1 MSWQRWNVQAPQA
14 RRLQARRFGAVLAL
28 ASGIA
33 ALSNLVSTSANAQG
47 GNDLRPPSAFATIE
61 DSAARSRAL
70 FSEAAKVIMNPR
82 CMNCHPAGD
91 SPLQGNDKHRHIPPV
106 VRGEAGVGAPGN
118 QCAACHMQGNYTLL
132 EPATTYESIPGHPR
146 WGLAPVEMAWEG
158 KSAGEICAQLKDPN
172 RNGGRDLPL
181 LHEHIAHDDLVAWG
195 WNPGNGR
202 APAPGS
208 QARLGELVQA
218 WIDTGAHCPQ

>member
-1 MSWQRWNVQAPQA
+1 MQSERQDSRVGRVRTVGALLA
-14 RRLQARRFGAVLAL
+14 LTSGVAVLSHFA
-28 ASGIA
+28 G
-33 ALSNLVSTSANAQG
+33 TSAVAQG
-47 GNDLRPPSAFATIE
+47 DSDLRAPSAFTSIA
-61 DSAARSRAL
+61 DPQARSRAL

-106 VRGEAGVGAPGN
+106 MRGEAGVGGPGN
-118 QCAACHMQGNYTLL
+118 QCVTCHTQSNYTLL
-132 EPATTYESIPGHPR
+132 ERAPSYESIPGHPR

-158 KSAGEICAQLKDPN
+158 KSAGEICTQLKDPK
-172 RNGGRDLPL
+172 RNGGRDLML
-181 LHEHIAHDDLVAWG
+181 LHEHVAHDDLVAWG
-195 WNPGNGR
+195 WNPGSGR

>member
-1 MSWQRWNVQAPQA
+1 MLLERESSQMRRA
-14 RRLQARRFGAVLAL
+14 RILGAVFVLT
-28 ASGIA
+28 SGIVG
-33 ALSNLVSTSANAQG
+33 LSNFAGISANAQG
-47 GNDLRPPSAFATIE
+47 GNDLRAPSAFSNIT
-61 DSAARSRAL
+61 DSQARSRSL

-91 SPLQGNDKHRHIPPV
+91 SPLQGNDMHRHIPPV
-106 VRGEAGVGAPGN
+106 VRGEAGSGGPGN
-118 QCAACHMQGNYTLL
+118 QCVACHMQDNYTLL

-146 WGLAPVEMAWEG
+146 WGVAPIEMAWEG
-158 KSAGEICAQLKDPN
+158 KSAGEICAQLKDPKH
-172 RNGGRDLPL
+172 NGGRDLAL

-195 WNPGNGR
+195 WNPGSGR
-202 APAPGS
+202 DPAPGS